1 MASYHMKGL
10 DHFWRNKLVTVY
22 IPYFIVEVIASVLA
36 RRTLV
41 DTLLVLTFLQ
51 TRNALMWYM
60 QYLVCCYFLFWLAYR
75 FITDKRI
82 CYIIWGVAAILSFIF
97 LDNLRG
103 KQAIAFLGGL
113 IYSDYERLHV
123 LNNTA
128 ENGAGA
134 KQKRKCIL
142 GFLLAVFALLALA
155 VKQIPVV
162 REQSHYV
169 VTLLNLIIK
178 SGGAPALLLI
188 TAQIQPF
195 KRLLSWVGKFSYSL
209 YLIHGYFLYFL
220 AEDVFGS
227 YLLNSVVLLAIS
239 YVLAVVLN
247 WVTGLI
253 KSRIRKSQNNV

>member
-1 MASYHMKGL
+1 MFAV
-10 DHFWRNKLVTVY
+10 LV
-22 IPYFIVEVIASVLA
+22 
-36 RRTLV
+36 
-41 DTLLVLTFLQ
+41 
-51 TRNALMWYM
+51 
-60 QYLVCCYFLFWLAYR
+60 
-75 FITDKRI
+75 
-82 CYIIWGVAAILSFIF
+82 
-97 LDNLRG
+97 
-103 KQAIAFLGGL
+103 
-113 IYSDYERLHV
+113 
-123 LNNTA
+123 
-128 ENGAGA
+128 
-134 KQKRKCIL
+134 
-142 GFLLAVFALLALA
+142 LA

-178 SGGAPALLLI
+178 SGGATALLLI

-253 KSRIRKSQNNV
+253 KSRIRKSENNA